1 MSGENATMTRKNL
14 TIIDMNYFAGTAL
27 PVSDRTF
34 YQCVNCWSIIRSNPS
49 NNEYCICGNVSIDI
63 DAGRAGARNENLLR
77 VLQIAIAD

>member
-1 MSGENATMTRKNL
+1 MTKNKL

-34 YQCVNCWSIIRSNPS
+34 YQCVICWSVLRSNPS
-49 NNEYCICGNVSIDI
+49 DNEYCTCGNVSIDV
-63 DAGRAGARNENLLR
+63 DAGRAGARNEKLLR